1 MRYALIIALVV
12 ICVIGVAGVA
22 YFAGRVYDTPDPL
35 AAQKLELDKLTLT
48 ARIERLRIEQEA
60 EKRKTAVT
68 LATLTR
74 QRRIA
79 AARPVETAEIAL
91 AVFLRTLPMIAL
103 TLAVVGA
110 TGYYAL
116 RKIPFEY
123 GEVKTYL
130 PARAVPLMTERAL
143 IVAGLSEQARIAA
156 YEETLSRARV
166 ADAALLFKSLRSG
179 RETTHITQE
188 TPALLAAP
196 QAAPA
201 PSFADMLH
209 AGKFADGKPLVFGF
223 HEDGQPKTG
232 TWDDAYSLGIA
243 GLSGYGKTN
252 TMRLLIAESL
262 LTGAVDRFYVLDPHY
277 PHPKSLLASLGD
289 LKASPRI
296 RYAENP
302 LDTPDLLAELHDTI
316 DRRLALKEPSTPI
329 ICLVVD
335 ELIQTVKKHPQIAE
349 IVERIGTESRKAG
362 VYGMFAAQSWN
373 ADRTGGTTARDNL
386 TALFVHRMKRKQA
399 QTLLQD
405 ADLTR
410 LVTQLDKGQ
419 VLFAP
424 VADAAQILTV
434 PFCAVE
440 DMPQVVSRLGAGT
453 SQAATGT
460 TQAVKPS
467 VDTGADVDAPEA
479 NVGADVIDFAARR
492 EQRGNTTPTVSF
504 EKQPDTGAFPPL
516 PQDALAAQ
524 LREYLQ
530 TQDMS
535 LSKFADA
542 AGVNKGLLSVFLR
555 GEKRLSESMSEKVT
569 AAMRGEKREVT
580 V

>member
-123 GEVKTYL
+123 GEDKTYL

-243 GLSGYGKTN
+243 GLS
-252 TMRLLIAESL
+252 
-262 LTGAVDRFYVLDPHY
+262 
-277 PHPKSLLASLGD
+277 
-289 LKASPRI
+289 
-296 RYAENP
+296 
-302 LDTPDLLAELHDTI
+302 
-316 DRRLALKEPSTPI
+316 
-329 ICLVVD
+329 
-335 ELIQTVKKHPQIAE
+335 
-349 IVERIGTESRKAG
+349 
-362 VYGMFAAQSWN
+362 
-373 ADRTGGTTARDNL
+373 
-386 TALFVHRMKRKQA
+386 
-399 QTLLQD
+399 
-405 ADLTR
+405 
-410 LVTQLDKGQ
+410 
-419 VLFAP
+419 
-424 VADAAQILTV
+424 
-434 PFCAVE
+434 
-440 DMPQVVSRLGAGT
+440 
-453 SQAATGT
+453 
-460 TQAVKPS
+460 
-467 VDTGADVDAPEA
+467 
-479 NVGADVIDFAARR
+479 
-492 EQRGNTTPTVSF
+492 
-504 EKQPDTGAFPPL
+504 
-516 PQDALAAQ
+516 
-524 LREYLQ
+524 
-530 TQDMS
+530 
-535 LSKFADA
+535 
-542 AGVNKGLLSVFLR
+542 
-555 GEKRLSESMSEKVT
+555 
-569 AAMRGEKREVT
+569 
-580 V
+580 

>member
-48 ARIERLRIEQEA
+48 AQIERLRIEQEA

-68 LATLTR
+68 LAKLTR

-91 AVFLRTLPMIAL
+91 AVFARTLPMIAL

-110 TGYYAL
+110 AGYAL
-116 RKIPFEY
+116 LRKTPFEY
-123 GEVKTYL
+123 GEVRTYL

-262 LTGAVDRFYVLDPHY
+262 LTGAVDRFFIIDPHY

-302 LDTPDLLAELHDTI
+302 LDTPDLLAELHETI
-316 DRRLALKEPSTPI
+316 DRRLAGSEPSTPI

-440 DMPQVVSRLGAGT
+440 DMREVIARLPESPQFDT
-453 SQAATGT
+453 SETRAATAATPPTQAAPQPATADNT
-460 TQAVKPS
+460 ADTQL
-467 VDTGADVDAPEA
+467 
-479 NVGADVIDFAARR
+479 FAAALNCCENDR
-492 EQRGNTTPTVSF
+492 
-504 EKQPDTGAFPPL
+504 K
-516 PQDALAAQ
+516 ALAERSGVSVSLIKEIQAGRRRVTDDTRRK
-524 LREYLQ
+524 LECVLQ
-530 TQDMS
+530 
-535 LSKFADA
+535 
-542 AGVNKGLLSVFLR
+542 N
-555 GEKRLSESMSEKVT
+555 
-569 AAMRGEKREVT
+569 
-580 V
+580 